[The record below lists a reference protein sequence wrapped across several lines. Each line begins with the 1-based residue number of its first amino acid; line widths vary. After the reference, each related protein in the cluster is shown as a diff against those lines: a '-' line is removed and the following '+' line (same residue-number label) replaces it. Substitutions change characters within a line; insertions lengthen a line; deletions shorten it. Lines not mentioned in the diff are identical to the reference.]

1 MKHLLFTILLT
12 IPTLI
17 FSQNYP
23 ELMASSAGNVYYST
37 NKNYYVTEYLTEPEN
52 RYILF
57 VVRDSVEEYIYFN
70 NKSEISGLLNAVIRS
85 IEYQK
90 DIIYKT
96 KDVEF
101 TIINTTK
108 NISRVKVGDYMF
120 PMDRQTSTDI
130 LEKFSN

>member
-1 MKHLLFTILLT
+1 MKHLLFTLLFT
-12 IPTLI
+12 IPTFL
-17 FSQNYP
+17 FSQNYS
-23 ELMASSAGNVYYST
+23 ELNASSAGNVYYST

-120 PMDRQTSTDI
+120 PMDRQTATDI